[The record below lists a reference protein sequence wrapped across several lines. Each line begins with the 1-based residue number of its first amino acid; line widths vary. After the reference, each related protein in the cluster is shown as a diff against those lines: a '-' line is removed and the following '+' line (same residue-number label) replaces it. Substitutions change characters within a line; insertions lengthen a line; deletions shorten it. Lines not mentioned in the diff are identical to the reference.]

1 MHQFSSFTVL
11 LHPLSPFLFVFYHL
25 PLCNLDQSLLEEY
38 EQHVRERQKELEA
51 LRNQRE
57 ELLQLEAMLQ
67 DLLISQEEGKR
78 EEEEEEEEEETDD
91 EATYSESREEK
102 VMAELQRQ
110 RQLRDELMKKAERLQ
125 QLKGVSL
132 HVVCVCE

>member
-1 MHQFSSFTVL
+1 
-11 LHPLSPFLFVFYHL
+11 
-25 PLCNLDQSLLEEY
+25 
-38 EQHVRERQKELEA
+38 
-51 LRNQRE
+51 
-57 ELLQLEAMLQ
+57 MLQ

-132 HVVCVCE
+132 HVVCVWVIIVTWEAIRWKAPR